1 MNFFDTFLSNYISD
15 PKWYPYILLGL
26 GIFVLLI
33 IYIIFMYIRSFISW
47 IFGINEMVRLQKEQ
61 NYLLRELLAIQE
73 EQREILES
81 LFVENNSENA
91 EEISEDENEGSQES
105 EENSDQNDD
114 SHEKNKKK

>member
-1 MNFFDTFLSNYISD
+1 
-15 PKWYPYILLGL
+15 
-26 GIFVLLI
+26 
-33 IYIIFMYIRSFISW
+33 
-47 IFGINEMVRLQKEQ
+47 MVRLQKEQ

-81 LFVENNSENA
+81 LFVENNSENI